1 MRPFSMNP
9 AAMYAAAPAPS
20 SEDAVCF
27 LVIIASVGLP
37 VIAVGLVI
45 VCAVCLV
52 IIAVRFVII
61 AVPAFL

>member
-1 MRPFSMNP
+1 M
-9 AAMYAAAPAPS
+9 AAAPAPS

-27 LVIIASVGLP
+27 LVIIVSVGLP

-45 VCAVCLV
+45 VFAVCLV